1 MEEKKTAWERLKL
14 VHTKGRPTIR
24 DYIPLIFN
32 DFYEMHGDRFYGD
45 DKAVIGGIAM
55 PLKYVGR
62 LISKSAKRT
71 FASRLQ
77 VNSYKHR
84 LQAINPKSSKLRN

>member
-1 MEEKKTAWERLKL
+1 MDEKKTAWERLKL

-24 DYIPLIFN
+24 DYIPLIFT

-55 PLKYVGR
+55 LDGTPVT
-62 LISKSAKRT
+62 IIA
-71 FASRLQ
+71 Q
-77 VNSYKHR
+77 VRHNRKNFLYIKNEEYR
-84 LQAINPKSSKLRN
+84 